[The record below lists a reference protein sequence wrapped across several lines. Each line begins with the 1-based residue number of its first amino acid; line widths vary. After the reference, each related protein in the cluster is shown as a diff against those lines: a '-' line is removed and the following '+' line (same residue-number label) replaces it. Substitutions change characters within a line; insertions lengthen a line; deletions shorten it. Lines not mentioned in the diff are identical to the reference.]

1 MDFDETMAVTEYD
14 WKSSVIQNGG
24 ALEIFWKAK
33 LGATA
38 CQCLILQIF
47 SFNSKKKTKQDKIP
61 TVLSQSVITMEV
73 SWLKLSRLDWVSLS
87 TNCERIDHSRKYH
100 NIP

>member
-1 MDFDETMAVTEYD
+1 MVFTIFWFQKSMDFDETMAVTEYD

-47 SFNSKKKTKQDKIP
+47 SFNSKKKKTKQNSNSFK
-61 TVLSQSVITMEV
+61 SVCYNNGGF
-73 SWLKLSRLDWVSLS
+73 LA
-87 TNCERIDHSRKYH
+87 
-100 NIP
+100 

>member
-1 MDFDETMAVTEYD
+1 MDFDQTMAVTEYD

-47 SFNSKKKTKQDKIP
+47 SFNSKKKNKTKQNSNSFK
-61 TVLSQSVITMEV
+61 SVCYNNGGF
-73 SWLKLSRLDWVSLS
+73 LA
-87 TNCERIDHSRKYH
+87 
-100 NIP
+100 

>member
-1 MDFDETMAVTEYD
+1 MVFTIFWFQKSMDFDETMAVTEYD

-38 CQCLILQIF
+38 CQSLILQIF
-47 SFNSKKKTKQDKIP
+47 SFNSKKKKNKTKFEQF
-61 TVLSQSVITMEV
+61 
-73 SWLKLSRLDWVSLS
+73 
-87 TNCERIDHSRKYH
+87 
-100 NIP
+100 